1 MARATS
7 AFAAAFA
14 IFYVLAFRFNLT
26 PFTYFPAI
34 NAWRMGVV
42 AGNDTVGPPMFWYG
56 WIVYSLVAGLVAGA
70 VAYALPRSTD
80 RAFSVLVWLVPVGSI
95 AYMAWE
101 GRHWFTY
108 QFPG

>member
-14 IFYVLAFRFNLT
+14 VFYVLAFGYNLT
-26 PFTYFPAI
+26 PFTYFPAVNEI
-34 NAWRMGVV
+34 RWGVV
-42 AGNDTVGPPMFWYG
+42 PGSDTIGPPMFWYG
-56 WIVYSLVAGLVAGA
+56 WIVYGFIVGAIAGAIAWVMPRTTDRVWAVLAGLVP
-70 VAYALPRSTD
+70 L
-80 RAFSVLVWLVPVGSI
+80 GSI